1 MAMNKKDPTAA
12 PPKGKRRSKSIL
24 VFASLGWL
32 VAGALF
38 ANKIHATD
46 LTGSLHGALVRSQAE
61 RHALSQEIERMSDK
75 MQGLEDKL
83 ARYQH
88 RDDQA
93 AVKP

>member
-1 MAMNKKDPTAA
+1 MNRNHLFFSLAA
-12 PPKGKRRSKSIL
+12 GL
-24 VFASLGWL
+24 
-32 VAGALF
+32 LF
-38 ANKIHATD
+38 ANKIQATD

-75 MQGLEDKL
+75 VEGLEARL

-93 AVKP
+93 AVNP